1 MNNTAAI
8 CQYGA
13 VALHYKLRIMDLD
26 NIKALCEGGDLYAS
40 NGDYTTAICC
50 WSLAAEDNADHEGKY
65 RLGICYYEGK
75 GVKQDMF
82 SAISWL
88 NNASR
93 SGSFKAAKML
103 GGYYENL
110 AYSIVEREVS
120 VTDNQLAIWHIPR
133 IEKTKIL
140 TYPEYLNN
148 AIEYYSQYL
157 INIDAYV
164 HWDNRQEIG
173 FDLEKKARKIIDS
186 DIADELKI
194 EKLKRLMRA
203 YEGCE
208 DA

>member
-1 MNNTAAI
+1 
-8 CQYGA
+8 
-13 VALHYKLRIMDLD
+13 MDLD
-26 NIKALCEGGDLYAS
+26 NINALCEGGDIYAS
-40 NGDYTTAICC
+40 NDDYANAILC
-50 WSLAAEDNADHEGKY
+50 WLLAAEDNADHEGKY

-110 AYSIVEREVS
+110 AYSIVEREVQI
-120 VTDNQLAIWHIPR
+120 TDSQLAIWDIPR

-140 TYPEYLNN
+140 TYPEHLNN

-173 FDLEKKARKIIDS
+173 FDLEKKSRKIIDS
-186 DIADELKI
+186 GISDELKI
-194 EKLKRLMRA
+194 EKLKRLVRV
-203 YEGCE
+203 YEGYE
-208 DA
+208 KGLYNDNYIKK

>member
-1 MNNTAAI
+1 
-8 CQYGA
+8 
-13 VALHYKLRIMDLD
+13 MDLD

-40 NGDYTTAICC
+40 NDDYANAIRC
-50 WSLAAEDNADHEGKY
+50 WSLAAEDKADHEGKY

-88 NNASR
+88 NNASL
-93 SGSFKAAKML
+93 SGSFKAAKIL

-110 AYSIVEREVS
+110 AYRIVEREVS
-120 VTDNQLAIWHIPR
+120 ATDNQLSIWNIPR
-133 IEKTKIL
+133 IEKTRII

-148 AIEYYSQYL
+148 AIECYFQYL

-173 FDLEKKARKIIDS
+173 FDLEKKSRKIIDS
-186 DIADELKI
+186 DITDELKI
-194 EKLKRLMRA
+194 EKLKRLIQT

-208 DA
+208 DV

>member
-1 MNNTAAI
+1 
-8 CQYGA
+8 
-13 VALHYKLRIMDLD
+13 MDLD
-26 NIKALCEGGDLYAS
+26 NINALCEGGDIYAS
-40 NGDYTTAICC
+40 NDDYANAIRC
-50 WSLAAEDNADHEGKY
+50 WSLSAEDKADHEGKY

-75 GVKQDMF
+75 GVEQDMF

-120 VTDNQLAIWHIPR
+120 VTDGQLSIWNIIPR

-148 AIEYYSQYL
+148 AIEYYFQYL
-157 INIDAYV
+157 INIDTYV
-164 HWDNRQEIG
+164 HWDNQQEIG
-173 FDLEKKARKIIDS
+173 FDLEKKARKIIDG
-186 DIADELKI
+186 DKTDEFKI
-194 EKLKRLMRA
+194 EKLKRLVRA
-203 YEGCE
+203 YEGYE

>member
-1 MNNTAAI
+1 
-8 CQYGA
+8 
-13 VALHYKLRIMDLD
+13 MDLD
-26 NIKALCEGGDLYAS
+26 NINALCEGGDIYAS
-40 NGDYTTAICC
+40 NDDYANAILC

-110 AYSIVEREVS
+110 AYSIVEREVQI
-120 VTDNQLAIWHIPR
+120 TDSQLAIWHIPR

-140 TYPEYLNN
+140 TDPEYLNN
-148 AIEYYSQYL
+148 AIDYYSQYL
-157 INIDAYV
+157 TNIDVYV
-164 HWDNRQEIG
+164 HWDNLQEIG
-173 FDLEKKARKIIDS
+173 FDLKRRVKKIIDN
-186 DIADELKI
+186 DISSEKKI

-203 YEGCE
+203 YEGYE
-208 DA
+208 KGLYNDNYINKIIE

>member
-1 MNNTAAI
+1 
-8 CQYGA
+8 
-13 VALHYKLRIMDLD
+13 MDLD
-26 NIKALCEGGDLYAS
+26 NINALCIGGDIYAS
-40 NGDYTTAICC
+40 NDDYANAIRC
-50 WSLAAEDNADHEGKY
+50 WSLAAEDKADHEGKY

-75 GVKQDMF
+75 GVEQDLF

-88 NNASR
+88 NSASQ

-110 AYSIVEREVS
+110 AYRIVERVVS
-120 VTDNQLAIWHIPR
+120 VTDSQLSIWNIPR

-140 TYPEYLNN
+140 TYPECLNN

-173 FDLEKKARKIIDS
+173 FDLKKKSRKIIES
-186 DIADELKI
+186 NMTNELKI

-203 YEGCE
+203 YEGYE
-208 DA
+208 DV

>member
-1 MNNTAAI
+1 
-8 CQYGA
+8 
-13 VALHYKLRIMDLD
+13 MDLD
-26 NIKALCEGGDLYAS
+26 NINDLCEGGDIYAS
-40 NGDYTTAICC
+40 NDDYANAILCC
-50 WSLAAEDNADHEGKY
+50 SLAAEDKADHEGKY

-75 GVKQDMF
+75 GVKQDML

-110 AYSIVEREVS
+110 AYSIVEREVQI
-120 VTDNQLAIWHIPR
+120 TDSQLAIWHIPR

-140 TYPEYLNN
+140 TYPEHLNN
-148 AIEYYSQYL
+148 AIEYYFQYL

-164 HWDNRQEIG
+164 RWDNRQEIG

-186 DIADELKI
+186 DITDELKI

-203 YEGCE
+203 YEGYE
-208 DA
+208 DV

>member
-1 MNNTAAI
+1 
-8 CQYGA
+8 
-13 VALHYKLRIMDLD
+13 MDLD

-40 NGDYTTAICC
+40 NYDYANAILC

-88 NNASR
+88 NKASQ
-93 SGSFKAAKML
+93 SGSFKAARIL
-103 GGYYENL
+103 GSYYENL
-110 AYSIVEREVS
+110 AYSIDEREVS
-120 VTDNQLAIWHIPR
+120 ATDSQLAIWDVPR

-140 TYPEYLNN
+140 TYPECLNN

-164 HWDNRQEIG
+164 HWDNWQEIG
-173 FDLEKKARKIIDS
+173 FNLKKKSRKIIDS
-186 DIADELKI
+186 NMANELKI
-194 EKLKRLMRA
+194 EKLKRLIRT
-203 YEGCE
+203 YEGYE